1 MRHQPTLRFSVLRAI
16 FLVLPLTSLAC
27 GGPGDAAG
35 SGGAADAGAD
45 GLVAADELV
54 RTANPFARG
63 YTEED
68 FPRLRELADGVY
80 SYEALRSAGDQ
91 RFTTVSMFV
100 VTDEGVLVAD
110 GQGNVVE
117 TQRLID
123 HIASVTDQPI
133 THVVICSDHG
143 DHTAGNSAFPE
154 EAEFIAH
161 PTSARVLEAMADN
174 PIRPADPRTV
184 VLPTHL
190 VDDREVLELGGRTIE
205 ILFLGRAHTGGDL
218 VVHLPDEDIL
228 FMSEAY
234 LHRVF
239 PAMRTAYPSE
249 WVAMIERAQAMEVET
264 YVPGHGFVDSPE
276 VLREELEVFRQAVV
290 QVIEESRRLHGQG
303 LSLEEA
309 QASADFGE
317 LGDWWLSESQAA
329 RAIQQVY
336 AELDGML
343 PPMEGE
349 GDEADDGR
357 EGGEEHDRA
366 EDEGE
371 GEHGAREGGGVG
383 EGEHRA
389 AGRDAEHGEEG
400 EHGGE
405 HGEGGER
412 REGAEE
418 GEHGAG
424 GEHGEEGEHDEE
436 GEESGEY
443 IVSGGTW
450 DETRRGARLIL
461 SFDAARGT
469 FAGTVENTTTEMLC
483 AVRVEVHLAGG
494 PELGPTERTDLPA
507 GASVDIILPAGGEPF
522 DAWTA
527 HPEVSACGG

>member
-1 MRHQPTLRFSVLRAI
+1 MHHQRTTRFSVLRAI
-16 FLVLPLTSLAC
+16 FLALPFAGLAC
-27 GGPGDAAG
+27 GGSGSAG
-35 SGGAADAGAD
+35 GGGGAADAGAD
-45 GLVAADELV
+45 GAVAADELV

-110 GQGNVVE
+110 GQGNVAE

-174 PIRPADPRTV
+174 PIRPADPPTV

-190 VDDREVLELGGRTIE
+190 VDDREVFELGGRTIE

-218 VVHLPDEDIL
+218 VVHLPEEDIL

-239 PAMRTAYPSE
+239 PAMRTAYPTE

-276 VLREELEVFRQAVV
+276 VLEEELEVFRQAVV
-290 QVIEESRRLHGQG
+290 QVIDESRRLHGQG

-317 LGDWWLSESQAA
+317 LGDWWLSESQAS

-343 PPMEGE
+343 PPMEGAE
-349 GDEADDGR
+349 GEAEEAR

-366 EDEGE
+366 EGE
-371 GEHGAREGGGVG
+371 GEHGAGEGEG
-383 EGEHRA
+383 EHAGEGKGEHRA
-389 AGRDAEHGEEG
+389 AGRDEEHGEEG

-405 HGEGGER
+405 HGEGGEHD
-412 REGAEE
+412 EGD
-418 GEHGAG
+418 EHG
-424 GEHGEEGEHDEE
+424 EE

-443 IVSGGTW
+443 IASGATW
-450 DETRRGARLIL
+450 DATRRGARLIL
-461 SFDAARGT
+461 SFDAAGNA
-469 FAGTVENTTTEMLC
+469 FVGTVENTTTEMLC

-507 GASVDIILPAGGEPF
+507 GASVDIILPAGGESF

>member
-1 MRHQPTLRFSVLRAI
+1 MHHRRTIRFSVLRAI
-16 FLVLPLTSLAC
+16 FLALPVAGVAC
-27 GGPGDAAG
+27 GGFGDGAEG
-35 SGGAADAGAD
+35 GGAADAGAD
-45 GLVAADELV
+45 GAVAADELV

-110 GQGNVVE
+110 GQGNVAE

-154 EAEFIAH
+154 DAEFIAH
-161 PTSARVLEAMADN
+161 PTSAQVLQIMAAN
-174 PIRPADPRTV
+174 PIRPADAPPV
-184 VLPTHL
+184 MLPTRL
-190 VDDREVLELGGRTIE
+190 VDDREVLELGGRNIE

-218 VVHLPDEDIL
+218 VVHLPEEDIL

-239 PAMRTAYPSE
+239 PAMRTAFPTE
-249 WVAMIERAQAMEVET
+249 WVAMIERAQAMDVAT

-290 QVIEESRRLHGQG
+290 QVIEEGRRLHGQG
-303 LSLEEA
+303 LGLEEA
-309 QASADFGE
+309 RTSADFGE
-317 LGDWWLSESQAA
+317 LGEWWLSESQAA

-343 PPMEGE
+343 PPVEGRD
-349 GDEADDGR
+349 GDGEDGRDDG
-357 EGGEEHDRA
+357 
-366 EDEGE
+366 EDHESAGE
-371 GEHGAREGGGVG
+371 GEHG
-383 EGEHRA
+383 EGE
-389 AGRDAEHGEEG
+389 E
-400 EHGGE
+400 GGE
-405 HGEGGER
+405 HGEDGEQ
-412 REGAEE
+412 
-418 GEHGAG
+418 GAG
-424 GEHGEEGEHDEE
+424 DEHGEEGEHDEE
-436 GEESGEY
+436 GEESGDY
-443 IVSGGTW
+443 IASGETW

-461 SFDAARGT
+461 SFDAARDA
-469 FAGTVENTTTEMLC
+469 FVAGESVSLGFECPLWVPVANEPERLTRARRGEGSRAWSAAAGSGSLTTGLTEVAWILDQIRQG
-483 AVRVEVHLAGG
+483 AEHTKAFLDWSRFQRPRKNWRPRANGW
-494 PELGPTERTDLPA
+494 PTT
-507 GASVDIILPAGGEPF
+507 
-522 DAWTA
+522 
-527 HPEVSACGG
+527 